1 MRSGRFSR
9 FGLATESVR
18 QLETRPA
25 SPRRPRNQLNPKPFL
40 GGSRIVM
47 NGISFARVKQ
57 ATHSDA
63 VTPRTAPPMH
73 QAVSTPVTAPVTAK
87 QRRARRKKQ
96 IIYGSIALVVLWI
109 AAWVLWSK
117 REKPIP
123 VTTETAIR
131 KTIVQTVSATGKIQP
146 EVEVKIS
153 PEVAGEIIELPVD
166 DGLRVKKGDLLVKIK
181 PDSYKALLE
190 QQEAAISAAK
200 ATNLQQKATMMKTEH
215 DLKRAEDLFNKKLIS
230 EQEYNGGQAAYDV
243 AKNTYES
250 SLHEIER
257 AEASSSQAR
266 DQLSKTT
273 IYSPLD
279 GTVTVLNSKLGE
291 RLVATGQFAGTEVM
305 RVADRTH
312 MQAIVDVNENDV
324 VNVKLGDIANVKI
337 DAYGDHKF
345 KGTVAQIGNTGKTTG
360 SGTQEEVTNF
370 EVKINLEREDVL
382 LRPGLSCTADIETNI
397 VKDTV
402 AVPMQAVTI
411 RTGDSNLSP
420 EEIEKKRLKS
430 AARDKGDNNAD
441 YVNERQ
447 EKAAQ
452 KEEREKLMKV
462 VFLKKG
468 GKAQSVKVT
477 TGISDDTYM
486 EIKSGLQ
493 PGEEVISGSYSAISR
508 KLKDGAKVA
517 YDKEATK

>member
-1 MRSGRFSR
+1 
-9 FGLATESVR
+9 
-18 QLETRPA
+18 
-25 SPRRPRNQLNPKPFL
+25 
-40 GGSRIVM
+40 
-47 NGISFARVKQ
+47 
-57 ATHSDA
+57 
-63 VTPRTAPPMH
+63 MH
-73 QAVSTPVTAPVTAK
+73 QAVAAPETAPKVARK
-87 QRRARRKKQ
+87 RRSTRKRQ
-96 IIYGSIALVVLWI
+96 IIIGVVGFLVLWLI
-109 AAWVLWSK
+109 VSILLSK

-123 VTTETAIR
+123 VTTDKAVR
-131 KTIVQTVSATGKIQP
+131 KTILQTVSATGKVQP
-146 EVEVKIS
+146 ETEVKIS
-153 PEVAGEIIELPVD
+153 PEVAGEIIELPVA
-166 DGLRVKKGDLLVKIK
+166 DGMGIKKGDLLVKIK

-200 ATNLQQKATMMKTEH
+200 ATNLQQKATMLKTEQ
-215 DLKRAEDLFNKKLIS
+215 DLKRAEDMYAKKTIS
-230 EQEYNGGQAAYDV
+230 IQEYNNAQAASDV

-257 AEASSSQAR
+257 AQAGSSQAR

-273 IYSPLD
+273 VYSPIN
-279 GTVTVLNSKLGE
+279 GTVTILNSKLGE
-291 RLVATGQFAGTEVM
+291 RIVATGQFAGTEVM
-305 RVADRTH
+305 RVADLSR
-312 MQAIVDVNENDV
+312 MQAVIDVNENDV
-324 VNVKLGDIANVKI
+324 PNVKIGDKANVKI
-337 DAYGDHKF
+337 DAYGDRKF

-382 LRPGLSCTADIETNI
+382 LRPGLSCTADIETNM
-397 VKDTV
+397 VKDAV

-420 EEIEKKRLKS
+420 EEIEKKKLKS

-452 KEEREKLMKV
+452 REEREKLAKV

-486 EIKSGLQ
+486 EIKTGVQ
-493 PGEEVISGSYSAISR
+493 PGDEVISGSYSAISR
-508 KLKDGAKVA
+508 KLKDGAKVT

>member
-1 MRSGRFSR
+1 
-9 FGLATESVR
+9 
-18 QLETRPA
+18 
-25 SPRRPRNQLNPKPFL
+25 
-40 GGSRIVM
+40 
-47 NGISFARVKQ
+47 
-57 ATHSDA
+57 
-63 VTPRTAPPMH
+63 MH
-73 QAVSTPVTAPVTAK
+73 QALATPEAAPKVERKRRST
-87 QRRARRKKQ
+87 RRRR
-96 IIYGSIALVVLWI
+96 IIIGVVGFLVLWLI
-109 AAWVLWSK
+109 VSIMLSK

-123 VTTETAIR
+123 VTTEKAVR
-131 KTIVQTVSATGKIQP
+131 KTILQTVSATGKVQP
-146 EVEVKIS
+146 ETEVKIS
-153 PEVAGEIIELPVD
+153 PEVAGEIIDLPVA
-166 DGLRVKKGDLLVKIK
+166 DGMGVKKGDLLVRIR

-190 QQEAAISAAK
+190 QQEAAISSAK
-200 ATNLQQKATMMKTEH
+200 ATNLQQKATMLKTEQ
-215 DLKRAEDLFNKKLIS
+215 DIKRAEDMYAKKTIS
-230 EQEYNGGQAAYDV
+230 VQEYNAAQAAYDV

-257 AEASSSQAR
+257 AQAGSSQAR

-273 IYSPLD
+273 VYSPIN
-279 GTVTVLNSKLGE
+279 GTVTILNSKLGE
-291 RLVATGQFAGTEVM
+291 RIVATGQFAGTEVM
-305 RVADRTH
+305 RVADLSR
-312 MQAIVDVNENDV
+312 MQAVIDVNENDV
-324 VNVKLGDIANVKI
+324 PNVKIDDKANVKI
-337 DAYGDHKF
+337 DAYGDRKF

-382 LRPGLSCTADIETNI
+382 LRPGLSCTADIETNM
-397 VKDTV
+397 VKDAV

-420 EEIEKKRLKS
+420 EEIEKRKLKT

-447 EKAAQ
+447 EKAMQ
-452 KEEREKLMKV
+452 REEREKLAKV

-486 EIKSGLQ
+486 EIKTGVQ
-493 PGEEVISGSYSAISR
+493 PGDEVISGSYSAISR

-517 YDKEATK
+517 YDKEVTK